1 MKDAKL
7 FMKKI
12 DISKSELNDYAAKLR
27 LSDFLREPVM
37 RSVIRF
43 LHIPPSSQGLDIGCG
58 IGSNTQML
66 AEAAGL
72 SGHVTGIDLSLDL
85 SAYARQSANMANLS
99 QQVSFQ
105 QGDMN
110 NLAFDN
116 DSFDWAWSADC
127 VGYAPGDACH
137 VLKEIARV
145 VKPGGSVS
153 ILAWSSQQLLPGYPQ
168 LEARLNATSAGI
180 APFAPDP
187 DRGRQPESHFLRTLG
202 RLKTAGL
209 KESKACTFAG
219 NIQAPLND
227 EKHKALISLFEMR
240 WGSSTSELAQ
250 KDQSDYQRLCQPDS
264 PDFIL
269 NCPDYYGFFTYTLF
283 HGRVAGIL

>member
-1 MKDAKL
+1 
-7 FMKKI
+7 MKKHNI
-12 DISKSELNDYAAKLR
+12 KASELNDYAAKLH
-27 LSDFLREPVM
+27 LSDFLRKPVM
-37 RSVIRF
+37 RAMIRF
-43 LHIPPSSQGLDIGCG
+43 LNLPPGSKGLDIGCG

-66 AEAAGL
+66 AKTVGK

-85 SAYARQSANMANLS
+85 SAYARRSANVVNLS
-99 QQVSFQ
+99 RQISFQ

-110 NLAFDN
+110 NLSFDD

-127 VGYAPGDACH
+127 AGYAPGDACH

-180 APFAPDP
+180 APFVPEP
-187 DRGRQPESHFLRTLG
+187 DRVRQSESHFLRTLG
-202 RLKTAGL
+202 RFKTAGL
-209 KESKACTFAG
+209 KESKAYTFAG

-227 EKHKALISLFEMR
+227 EKRKALISLFEMR

-250 KDQSDYQRLCQPDS
+250 ADQIEYQRLCQPDS

-269 NCPDYYGFFTYTLF
+269 NYLDYYGFFTYTLF
-283 HGRVAGIL
+283 HARVY

>member
-1 MKDAKL
+1 
-7 FMKKI
+7 
-12 DISKSELNDYAAKLR
+12 
-27 LSDFLREPVM
+27 
-37 RSVIRF
+37 
-43 LHIPPSSQGLDIGCG
+43 
-58 IGSNTQML
+58 
-66 AEAAGL
+66 
-72 SGHVTGIDLSLDL
+72 
-85 SAYARQSANMANLS
+85 
-99 QQVSFQ
+99 
-105 QGDMN
+105 MN

-127 VGYAPGDACH
+127 VGYAPGDAFH

-180 APFAPDP
+180 APFTPDP
-187 DRGRQPESHFLRTLG
+187 NRGRHPESHFLRTLG
-202 RLKTAGL
+202 RFKTAGL

-250 KDQSDYQRLCQPDS
+250 EDQSDYQRLCQPDS

-283 HGRVAGIL
+283 HGRVAG